1 METCQRK
8 VNSHSVSRSVYL
20 MGLFDWRLVK
30 EDKKENAPSILT
42 FERNNETPYYQ
53 EMVEIEKETSPIL
66 LPFWVL
72 LIFVAVAFAL
82 VTASLI
88 ISLLKVPG
96 FDPLKTFL
104 IFFIP
109 ASVCLLIDVILFYLR
124 SRQLVKYLQNEKEIV
139 ANAEN
144 KMAELRKRYGNQEQ
158 KD

>member
-42 FERNNETPYYQ
+42 FERDNETPYYQ
-53 EMVEIEKETSPIL
+53 EMVEIEKETSPKL

-109 ASVCLLIDVILFYLR
+109 ASICVFIDVILFYLR
-124 SRQLVKYLQNEKEIV
+124 SRQLMKYLQNEKEIV

>member
-53 EMVEIEKETSPIL
+53 EMVEIEKETSPKL

-124 SRQLVKYLQNEKEIV
+124 SRQLMKYLQNEKEIV

>member
-1 METCQRK
+1 
-8 VNSHSVSRSVYL
+8 

-30 EDKKENAPSILT
+30 EEKKDNAPSILT
-42 FERNNETPYYQ
+42 FERNTDTPYYQ
-53 EMVEIEKETSPIL
+53 EMVEIEKETSPKL

-72 LIFVAVAFAL
+72 LIFVGIAFAL

-88 ISLLKVPG
+88 ITLLKVPG

-109 ASVCLLIDVILFYLR
+109 ASICLFIDVILFYLR
-124 SRQLVKYLQNEKEIV
+124 SKQMMKYLQNEKEIV

-144 KMAELRKRYGNQEQ
+144 KMAELRKRYGNQ
-158 KD
+158 K

>member
-20 MGLFDWRLVK
+20 MGLFDWRLVNEEK
-30 EDKKENAPSILT
+30 NENAPSILT

-53 EMVEIEKETSPIL
+53 EMVEIEKETSPKL

-88 ISLLKVPG
+88 LSLLKAPG

-109 ASVCLLIDVILFYLR
+109 ASICLFIDVILFYLR
-124 SRQLVKYLQNEKEIV
+124 SRQLMKYLQNEKEIV

>member
-42 FERNNETPYYQ
+42 FERNTDAPYYQ
-53 EMVEIEKETSPIL
+53 EMVEIEKETSPKL

-72 LIFVAVAFAL
+72 IIFVAIAFIL
-82 VTASLI
+82 VTVSLI
-88 ISLLKVPG
+88 ITLLKVQG

-109 ASVCLLIDVILFYLR
+109 ASVCLFIDVILFYLR
-124 SRQLVKYLQNEKEIV
+124 SRQLMKYLQNEKEIV

-158 KD
+158 EN

>member
-30 EDKKENAPSILT
+30 EDKKDNAPSILT
-42 FERNNETPYYQ
+42 FERDTNTPYDQ
-53 EMVEIEKETSPIL
+53 EMVEIEKETSPKL

-109 ASVCLLIDVILFYLR
+109 ASICLFIDVILFYLR
-124 SRQLVKYLQNEKEIV
+124 SRQLMKYLQNEKEIV

>member
-53 EMVEIEKETSPIL
+53 EMVEIEKETSPKL

-96 FDPLKTFL
+96 FDPLKTFS

-109 ASVCLLIDVILFYLR
+109 ASICLFIDVILFYLR
-124 SRQLVKYLQNEKEIV
+124 SRQLMKYLQNEKEIV

>member
-109 ASVCLLIDVILFYLR
+109 ASICLFIDVILFYLR
-124 SRQLVKYLQNEKEIV
+124 SRQLMKYLQNEKEIV

>member
-53 EMVEIEKETSPIL
+53 EMVEIEKETSPKL

-109 ASVCLLIDVILFYLR
+109 ASICLFIDVILFYLR
-124 SRQLVKYLQNEKEIV
+124 SRQLMKYLQNEKEIV

>member
-1 METCQRK
+1 
-8 VNSHSVSRSVYL
+8 

-53 EMVEIEKETSPIL
+53 EMVEIEKETSPKL

-109 ASVCLLIDVILFYLR
+109 ASICLFIDVILFYLR
-124 SRQLVKYLQNEKEIV
+124 SRQLMKYLQNEKEIV

>member
-20 MGLFDWRLVK
+20 MGLFDWKLVK
-30 EDKKENAPSILT
+30 DEKKENAPSILY
-42 FERNNETPYYQ
+42 FERDENVPYYQ
-53 EMVEIEKETSPIL
+53 EMVEIEKETSPKL

-109 ASVCLLIDVILFYLR
+109 ASICLFIDVILFYLR
-124 SRQLVKYLQNEKEIV
+124 SRQLMKYLQNEKEIV

>member
-30 EDKKENAPSILT
+30 EEKKENAPSILT

-53 EMVEIEKETSPIL
+53 EMVEIEKETSPQL

-72 LIFVAVAFAL
+72 IIFVGLAFSL
-82 VTASLI
+82 VTACLI

-96 FDPLKTFL
+96 FDTLKCFL

-109 ASVCLLIDVILFYLR
+109 ASVCLAVDVILFYLR
-124 SRQLVKYLQNEKEIV
+124 SKQLMKYLQNEKEIV
-139 ANAEN
+139 ANAES

-158 KD
+158 KS

>member
-1 METCQRK
+1 
-8 VNSHSVSRSVYL
+8 

-30 EDKKENAPSILT
+30 EEKKDNAPSLLT
-42 FERNNETPYYQ
+42 FERNTDTPYYQ
-53 EMVEIEKETSPIL
+53 EMVEIEKETSPKL

-72 LIFVAVAFAL
+72 LIFVGIAFAL

-88 ISLLKVPG
+88 ITLLKVPG

-109 ASVCLLIDVILFYLR
+109 ASICLFIDVILFYLR
-124 SRQLVKYLQNEKEIV
+124 SKQMMKYLQNEKEIV

-144 KMAELRKRYGNQEQ
+144 KMAELRKRYGNQ
-158 KD
+158 K

>member
-8 VNSHSVSRSVYL
+8 VNSYSVSRSVYL
-20 MGLFDWRLVK
+20 MSLFDWRLVR
-30 EDKKENAPSILT
+30 EEKKDNAPSILT
-42 FERNNETPYYQ
+42 FERNTDTPYYQ
-53 EMVEIEKETSPIL
+53 EMVEIEKETSPKL

-72 LIFVAVAFAL
+72 LIFVGIAFAL

-88 ISLLKVPG
+88 ITLLKVPG

-109 ASVCLLIDVILFYLR
+109 ASICLFIDVILFYLR
-124 SRQLVKYLQNEKEIV
+124 SKQMMKYLQNEKEIV

-144 KMAELRKRYGNQEQ
+144 KMAELRKRYGNQ
-158 KD
+158 K